1 MANASNTEKPKKTSF
16 FRGVKQEWKKIT
28 WPSRNDVVKQTAV
41 VTVSVLLLSVLI
53 AGVDALVKYGMNW
66 LTNLNF

>member
-28 WPSRNDVVKQTAV
+28 WPSKNDVIKQTAV
-41 VTVSVLLLSVLI
+41 VSVSVVLLSVLI
-53 AGVDALVKYGMNW
+53 AGVDALVKFGMNW
-66 LTNLNF
+66 ITKLNF